1 MFHASGRSK
10 LNPAQRRYLWRFLP
24 AMFVYSI
31 VIMVSGNAIGHH
43 RVSGGLL
50 LALSI
55 APSLPLLCAIT
66 AVGLYLYEEKDEYI
80 RMRAVIGSL
89 GGTGLVLAT
98 GTIWG
103 FLEQGGVA
111 PHLPAWFVFPLWAV
125 GLGLSQGLCNLRDH
139 WRGGQA

>member
-1 MFHASGRSK
+1 MFVATGRSK
-10 LNPAQRRYLWRFLP
+10 LNAAQRRYLRRFLP
-24 AMFVYSI
+24 AMLVYSV

-50 LALSI
+50 IALSI
-55 APSLPLLCAIT
+55 APALPLLCAIA
-66 AVGLYLYEEKDEYI
+66 AVGLYLHEETDEYI

-103 FLEQGGVA
+103 FLEQGGVL

-125 GLGLSQGLCNLRDH
+125 GLGLSQWVCNLRDR
-139 WRGGQA
+139 WSGGAE